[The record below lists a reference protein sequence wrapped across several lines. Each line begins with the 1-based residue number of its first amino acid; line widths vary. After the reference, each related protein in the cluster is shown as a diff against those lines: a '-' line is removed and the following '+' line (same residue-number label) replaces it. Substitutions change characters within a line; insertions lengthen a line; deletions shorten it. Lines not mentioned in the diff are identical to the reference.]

1 MCWNYSTLYDV
12 SSDPC
17 QPIKRPSKGVTPNQA
32 AIYIEPNADTQILYV
47 DEQSHTYLVMAGAN
61 AM

>member
-17 QPIKRPSKGVTPNQA
+17 QLNKAACPKGVTPNQA
-32 AIYIEPNADTQILYV
+32 AICIEPNADTQILYV
-47 DEQSHTYLVMAGAN
+47 DEQSHTYT
-61 AM
+61 